1 VWFASPNFIPDLT
14 LKACGETLL
23 IDLLPKKCLYGELMR
38 TRKTSY
44 LYSFIYPLCAGSLT
58 IVMALVMSVYSRP
71 PMTFL
76 PTSTNAMT
84 APVPFPGPQPKNLP
98 ATIEAENFDRG
109 GEGAG
114 YHEIAGDLDSG
125 IYRGKPVEGVDIQA
139 FAGASG
145 GFVVTEAAAGEWLSY
160 TVLAPVAGSYELGMR
175 YTSML
180 RSGSVHLEIDGQD
193 VTGAITVAVTGAN
206 FRNVF
211 KRVDMTAGKHDL
223 RLVIDSNSIDPE
235 TGKAAASA
243 CDLDSFSFRVLKAK
257 SEEAAKRNTTAT
269 NFAATDIGKAL
280 FTSAISTALNTP
292 RS

>member
-1 VWFASPNFIPDLT
+1 
-14 LKACGETLL
+14 
-23 IDLLPKKCLYGELMR
+23 
-38 TRKTSY
+38 
-44 LYSFIYPLCAGSLT
+44 
-58 IVMALVMSVYSRP
+58 MSVYSIP
-71 PMTFL
+71 PMTVSA
-76 PTSTNAMT
+76 TSTNLPT

-109 GEGAG
+109 GEGTG

-139 FAGASG
+139 FAGASA

-160 TVLAPVAGSYELGMR
+160 TVLAPFTGSYELGMR

-180 RSGSVHLEIDGQD
+180 RNGSVHLEIDGQD
-193 VTGAITVAVTGAN
+193 VTGAITVTVTGAN

-223 RLVIDSNSIDPE
+223 RLVIDSNSVDPE
-235 TGKAAASA
+235 TGKAAASV

-257 SEEAAKRNTTAT
+257 VEESAKQNATAI
-269 NFAATDIGKAL
+269 NFTITDFADSGINADPDAL